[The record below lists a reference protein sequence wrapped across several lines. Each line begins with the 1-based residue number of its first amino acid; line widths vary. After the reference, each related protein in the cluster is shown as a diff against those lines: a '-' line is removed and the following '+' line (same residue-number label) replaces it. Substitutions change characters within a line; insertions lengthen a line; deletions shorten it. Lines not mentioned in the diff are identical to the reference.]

1 MSAQTNANT
10 TAPLNAHLNKYAQ
23 PIGEPVPGWSTRPV
37 PEAVTLE
44 GTYCRLEP
52 LDADRHA
59 ADLYAA
65 YHAAPDARDWT
76 YMAVGPFER
85 AEDYRRHAEAAARST
100 DPRHYAVIDRNT
112 GKAVG
117 TLALMRIEPAHG
129 VIEVGHVTF
138 SPLLKQTPLSTEAQF
153 LLMRYVFDTLG
164 YRRYEWKCDSLNAPS
179 RKTAARLGFQFEGIF
194 RQAIVYKGRNRDTA
208 WHSIIDKEWP
218 LLKQAFE
225 AWLAPANFDDAGR
238 QRKSLTEVRAAYS
251 PGG

>member
-10 TAPLNAHLNKYAQ
+10 NTLINEYAQ
-23 PIGEPVPGWSTRPV
+23 PVGAPLPGWSARPM

-52 LDADRHA
+52 LNVERHA
-59 ADLYAA
+59 ADLFAA
-65 YHAAPDARDWT
+65 YRAAPDARDWT
-76 YMAVGPFER
+76 YMAVGPFEQF
-85 AEDYRRHAEAAARST
+85 EDYRRHADAAARST
-100 DPRHYAVIDRNT
+100 DPRHYAVIDRST

-117 TLALMRIEPAHG
+117 SLALMRIEPAHG

-179 RKTAARLGFQFEGIF
+179 RKAAARLGFQFEGIF
-194 RQAIVYKGRNRDTA
+194 RQVIVYKGRNRDTA

-225 AWLAPANFDDAGR
+225 AWLAPENFDDMGKQR
-238 QRKSLTEVRAAYS
+238 QSLTEVRAKYS
-251 PGG
+251 QGA